1 MDISSQEIEA
11 IVKQVLAGMGGAQT
25 SAAPAAYT
33 AAPGGAA
40 GDRGV
45 FENVDD
51 AVEAAW
57 KAQRDWVANYKI
69 EDRQRII
76 EAIRRCARAHVEE
89 WCHKIVEETG
99 MGRYEDKVEKHL
111 AVINKTPGPEC
122 LTTEAKSGDAGLML
136 EEYAPF
142 GVICSIT
149 PTTNPT
155 ETKIGRAHV

>member
-51 AVEAAW
+51 AVEAAMESP
-57 KAQRDWVANYKI
+57 ARLGGQLQ
-69 EDRQRII
+69 DRGPP
-76 EAIRRCARAHVEE
+76 AH
-89 WCHKIVEETG
+89 H
-99 MGRYEDKVEKHL
+99 
-111 AVINKTPGPEC
+111 
-122 LTTEAKSGDAGLML
+122 
-136 EEYAPF
+136 
-142 GVICSIT
+142 
-149 PTTNPT
+149 
-155 ETKIGRAHV
+155 

>member
-57 KAQRDWVANYKI
+57 KAQRDWAANYKI

-76 EAIRRCARAHVEE
+76 EAIRRCAPMRTR
-89 WCHKIVEETG
+89 WKNIWLSST
-99 MGRYEDKVEKHL
+99 R
-111 AVINKTPGPEC
+111 PP
-122 LTTEAKSGDAGLML
+122 
-136 EEYAPF
+136 AP
-142 GVICSIT
+142 
-149 PTTNPT
+149 N
-155 ETKIGRAHV
+155 A

>member
-57 KAQRDWVANYKI
+57 KAQRDWAANYKI

-89 WCHKIVEETG
+89 GCHKIVEETG
-99 MGRYEDKVEKHL
+99 MGRYVTRWKN
-111 AVINKTPGPEC
+111 IWPSSTRPP
-122 LTTEAKSGDAGLML
+122 
-136 EEYAPF
+136 AP
-142 GVICSIT
+142 
-149 PTTNPT
+149 N
-155 ETKIGRAHV
+155 A

>member
-25 SAAPAAYT
+25 NAAPAAYT

-57 KAQRDWVANYKI
+57 KAQRDWAANYKI

-99 MGRYEDKVEKHL
+99 MGRYEDKVEN
-111 AVINKTPGPEC
+111 IWPSSTRPP
-122 LTTEAKSGDAGLML
+122 
-136 EEYAPF
+136 AP
-142 GVICSIT
+142 
-149 PTTNPT
+149 N
-155 ETKIGRAHV
+155 A

>member
-11 IVKQVLAGMGGAQT
+11 IVKKVLSGMGGTPTASP
-25 SAAPAAYT
+25 SAA
-33 AAPGGAA
+33 APRCSTC

-57 KAQRDWVANYKI
+57 KAQRDWVTNYKV

-99 MGRYEDKVEKHL
+99 RTYNADRRTGRNERED
-111 AVINKTPGPEC
+111 
-122 LTTEAKSGDAGLML
+122 S
-136 EEYAPF
+136 
-142 GVICSIT
+142 
-149 PTTNPT
+149 
-155 ETKIGRAHV
+155 

>member
-1 MDISSQEIEA
+1 MPVWAVHRQA
-11 IVKQVLAGMGGAQT
+11 PP
-25 SAAPAAYT
+25 PAAYT

-76 EAIRRCARAHVEE
+76 EAIRRCARAHVRSGATRS
-89 WCHKIVEETG
+89 WKRPAWAAMRT
-99 MGRYEDKVEKHL
+99 RWKKHL
-111 AVINKTPGPEC
+111 AVINKTPRPRMPDHRSQE
-122 LTTEAKSGDAGLML
+122 
-136 EEYAPF
+136 
-142 GVICSIT
+142 
-149 PTTNPT
+149 
-155 ETKIGRAHV
+155 R

>member
-57 KAQRDWVANYKI
+57 KAQRDWAANYKI
-69 EDRQRII
+69 EDRQPPLCPRTCGGVVPQD
-76 EAIRRCARAHVEE
+76 R
-89 WCHKIVEETG
+89 
-99 MGRYEDKVEKHL
+99 GRDRH
-111 AVINKTPGPEC
+111 GP
-122 LTTEAKSGDAGLML
+122 L
-136 EEYAPF
+136 
-142 GVICSIT
+142 
-149 PTTNPT
+149 
-155 ETKIGRAHV
+155 